1 MTETY
6 SSGAWTVKS
15 GEEDAFAEAWKEFVT
30 WAAGLP
36 GSGTFRL
43 LRDVDQPNRFMS
55 FGSWENHDAQNAWTQ
70 HPEFAERLGRV
81 RAHCDDFKPSSY
93 ELSAEIS

>member
-6 SSGAWTVKS
+6 SSGVWTVKF
-15 GEEDAFAEAWKEFVT
+15 GVEDAFVEDWTAFVT
-30 WAAGLP
+30 WAAELP

-43 LRDVDQPNRFMS
+43 VRDVDQPNRFLS
-55 FGSWENHDAQNAWTQ
+55 FGNWDGSDSQNAWTQ

-81 RAHCDDFKPSSY
+81 RAHCDDFTPSSY
-93 ELSAEIS
+93 ELTAEVS

>member
-6 SSGAWTVKS
+6 SSGVWTVKP
-15 GEEDAFAEAWKEFVT
+15 GEEDAFVADWKEFVS
-30 WAAGLP
+30 WAAELP

-43 LRDVDQPNRFMS
+43 LRDADQPNRFVS
-55 FGSWENHDAQNAWTQ
+55 FGSWEEIDAQNAWTQ

-81 RAHCDDFKPSSY
+81 RAHCDEFTPSSY
-93 ELSAEIS
+93 ELAADVS

>member
-6 SSGAWTVKS
+6 SSGVWTVKS
-15 GEEDAFAEAWKEFVT
+15 GEEDAFVEDWKAFVT
-30 WAAGLP
+30 WAAELP

-43 LRDVDQPNRFMS
+43 VRDVDQPNRFLS
-55 FGSWENHDAQNAWTQ
+55 FGNWDGSDSQNAWTH

-81 RAHCDDFKPSSY
+81 RAHCDDFAPSSY
-93 ELSAEIS
+93 ELTAEVS

>member
-15 GEEDAFAEAWKEFVT
+15 GEEDAFVEAWKEFVT

-43 LRDVDQPNRFMS
+43 LRDMDHPNRFVS

-81 RAHCDDFKPSSY
+81 RAQCDEFAPSSY

>member
-6 SSGAWTVKS
+6 SSGVWTVKS
-15 GEEDAFAEAWKEFVT
+15 GEEDAFVEDWKAFVT
-30 WAAGLP
+30 WAAEMP

-43 LRDVDQPNRFMS
+43 VRDVDQPNRFLS
-55 FGSWENHDAQNAWTQ
+55 VGSWDGMDSQNAWVG

-81 RAHCDDFKPSSY
+81 RAHCDDFKSTSY
-93 ELSAEIS
+93 ELSAEVS